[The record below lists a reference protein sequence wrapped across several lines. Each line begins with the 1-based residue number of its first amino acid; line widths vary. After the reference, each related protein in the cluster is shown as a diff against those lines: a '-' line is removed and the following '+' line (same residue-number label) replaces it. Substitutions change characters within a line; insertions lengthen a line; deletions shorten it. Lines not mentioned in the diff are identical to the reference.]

1 MEKIKLQD
9 IDLVSMKLC
18 GRQGSTSDIYVD
30 EDKCYKIF
38 TDLSCGEKTQLL
50 EKFYEMDG
58 ISIDGILLP
67 KELIFKDSK
76 LMGYTMD
83 YFPDSVCLNDYFT
96 KDRFIDV
103 NDIFLEV
110 KKVSKILRQAH
121 EKDVILQDFSFDN
134 VLIDNNNNI
143 KICDI
148 DGCYYKGNGS
158 PFISMI
164 MHHYYEMLMGNRV
177 RIDKNFD
184 RQALLFSML
193 VAIYHKTVL
202 NMKDYDLLSDKI
214 ETLKSIRN
222 LIQSL
227 FISARTEVPYLDDII
242 VDDDHFIIDRN
253 KQVSLEKRLAK
264 DYSIF

>member
-58 ISIDGILLP
+58 ISIDGILFP

-83 YFPDSVCLNDYFT
+83 YFPDSLCLNDYFT
-96 KDRFIDV
+96 RDRFIDV

-134 VLIDNNNNI
+134 VLIDNNKNI
-143 KICDI
+143 K
-148 DGCYYKGNGS
+148 
-158 PFISMI
+158 SMI
-164 MHHYYEMLMGNRV
+164 MHHYYEILMGNRV

-202 NMKDYDLLSDKI
+202 SMNDYDLLSDKI